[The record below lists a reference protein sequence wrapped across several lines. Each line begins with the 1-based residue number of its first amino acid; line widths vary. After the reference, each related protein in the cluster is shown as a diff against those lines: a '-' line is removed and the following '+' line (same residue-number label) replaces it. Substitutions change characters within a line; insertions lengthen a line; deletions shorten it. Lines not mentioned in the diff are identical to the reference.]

1 MKILCMYSIR
11 ICSSL
16 YDGIMIVGKA
26 FSGKTCLYKVLAKA
40 LAELPTDEDKPKED
54 RFVNTVVVN
63 PKSMTINQLFGYF
76 DECAEWKDGILATS
90 LRSFSNMNPPGTLKY
105 YIYIYP

>member
-1 MKILCMYSIR
+1 
-11 ICSSL
+11 
-16 YDGIMIVGKA
+16 MIVGAA

-40 LAELPTDEDKPKED
+40 LSVIQDDEKPKED

-76 DECAEWKDGILATS
+76 DECNEWKDGILATS
-90 LRSFSNMNPPGTLKY
+90 LRSFSNMNPPGIFVFSFRGFY
-105 YIYIYP
+105 R